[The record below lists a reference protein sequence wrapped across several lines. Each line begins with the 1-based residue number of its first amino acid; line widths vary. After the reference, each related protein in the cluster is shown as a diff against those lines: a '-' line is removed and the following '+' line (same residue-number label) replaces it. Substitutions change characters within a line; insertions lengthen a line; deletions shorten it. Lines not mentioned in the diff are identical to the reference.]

1 MIKHSTFTLER
12 TFPVPP
18 AEVFARW
25 ADPKSKA
32 TWFAG
37 PKAEHELDFRVGG
50 TEIAKGVNGEGEPL
64 VFEGVYREIVP
75 DERILYCGVLRVGDT
90 VATVSQSTVQFE
102 AVAGGTRLLLTEQ
115 GAFLDG
121 HEEPEWR
128 QAGCTS
134 QLDALEKLIAGAG

>member
-1 MIKHSTFTLER
+1 MIKHTTFTLER
-12 TFPVPP
+12 DFPVPP

-25 ADPKSKA
+25 ADPQSKA

-50 TEIAKGVNGEGEPL
+50 TEIAKGVNGEGEQL
-64 VFEGVYREIVP
+64 AFEGVYREIVP
-75 DERILYCGVLRVGDT
+75 GERIVYSGVLSVGDT
-90 VATVSQSTVQFE
+90 VATVSQTTVQFE
-102 AVAGGTRLLLTEQ
+102 ASSTGTRLLLTEQ

-128 QAGCTS
+128 QTGCGS
-134 QLDALEKLIAGAG
+134 QLDALEKLISDAG